1 LKRLW
6 SSKSPLKE
14 RLSQPLIRKL
24 NAPTQDEMFT
34 TRVKE
39 LSNQFSYHGYSFVPI
54 ITEDL
59 FLTCSLDIL
68 FLRPEEPSLLMLGG
82 DIDGRVKT
90 VFDSLRVP
98 TPEEAYKLKAKF
110 PPTEDENPM
119 YCLMQDDK
127 LVSEVRVLADHL
139 LLLPHTTSL
148 NPNDSFLVIHVRVK
162 PTRLVAG
169 NLDFA

>member
-1 LKRLW
+1 
-6 SSKSPLKE
+6 
-14 RLSQPLIRKL
+14 
-24 NAPTQDEMFT
+24 
-34 TRVKE
+34 
-39 LSNQFSYHGYSFVPI
+39 
-54 ITEDL
+54 
-59 FLTCSLDIL
+59 
-68 FLRPEEPSLLMLGG
+68 MLGG

-98 TPEEAYKLKAKF
+98 TPEEAYKLKDKF

-148 NPNDSFLVIHVRVK
+148 NPNDSFLVSCNI
-162 PTRLVAG
+162 
-169 NLDFA
+169 